1 MNKNFLELKEGVKTK
16 YHEGQICAVNRESL
30 ITLIVINTFVIESE
44 AFRITFSQRASEIW
58 LPQNNSLECTGSL
71 H

>member
-44 AFRITFSQRASEIW
+44 AFSQRASEIW

-71 H
+71 D

>member
-1 MNKNFLELKEGVKTK
+1 MNKNFLELKEGVKIK

-44 AFRITFSQRASEIW
+44 AFSQRASEIW

-71 H
+71 D